1 MSASDPVHQYWN
13 FVQDRNWDGVAS
25 VLSEDIVVDWPATGE
40 RITGRSNFV
49 RVNSEYPEG
58 WTIKVRSVIAQG
70 NQVASDV
77 EVPMEGVGVFR
88 VGSFWT
94 VHEGVIDSGVEY
106 WVQVGGE
113 ARPNWRHDISEHLI
127 D

>member
-13 FVQDRNWDGVAS
+13 CLQDRDWDGVAA
-25 VLSEDIVVDWPATGE
+25 VLSDDIVVDWPATGE
-40 RITGRSNFV
+40 RITGRTNFV

-58 WTIKVRSVIAQG
+58 WSIKIRSVIDQG
-70 NQVASDV
+70 NQAASDV

-94 VHEGVIDSGVEY
+94 VHQGLIVSGVEY
-106 WVQVGGE
+106 FIQVAGDE
-113 ARPNWRHDISEHLI
+113 RPQWRHNISERLI